1 MCRTERSIMAH
12 IAIILSENNLSDII
26 IEEIVCRNTCFEC
39 NYNIWITF
47 YIFLWIYESIKVG
60 VQLVFNTIWEWH
72 RFTAVIWKNDTKSFI
87 FPKLKMISIQ
97 NFEDNTS
104 VVHVLLDVMFFC
116 RHKKWWPFCSKWP
129 SFFHKIPQTGNLF
142 QDNLIN
148 FFINIINITEK
159 NGYGGLYQIPYLL

>member
-1 MCRTERSIMAH
+1 
-12 IAIILSENNLSDII
+12 
-26 IEEIVCRNTCFEC
+26 
-39 NYNIWITF
+39 
-47 YIFLWIYESIKVG
+47 
-60 VQLVFNTIWEWH
+60 
-72 RFTAVIWKNDTKSFI
+72 
-87 FPKLKMISIQ
+87 MISVQ

-129 SFFHKIPQTGNLF
+129 PFFHKIPQTGNLF

-159 NGYGGLYQIPYLL
+159 NGYGGLYQ